1 MADNA
6 TTKTGITVRADA
18 YNPASIATDIA
29 ALVKFDPDWNRPNGY
44 SDGHYIVTTA
54 GIKRPLKTGEYV
66 IQKGGSVFVIDATG
80 YAALFQ

>member
-18 YNPASIATDIA
+18 YNPASIATDIVA
-29 ALVKFDPDWNRPNGY
+29 IVKTDPDWNRPVGDGGGHLVLIGNGNWVKID
-44 SDGHYIVTTA
+44 SGD
-54 GIKRPLKTGEYV
+54 YV
-66 IQKGGSVFVIDATG
+66 VQKGGKAFVIDATT